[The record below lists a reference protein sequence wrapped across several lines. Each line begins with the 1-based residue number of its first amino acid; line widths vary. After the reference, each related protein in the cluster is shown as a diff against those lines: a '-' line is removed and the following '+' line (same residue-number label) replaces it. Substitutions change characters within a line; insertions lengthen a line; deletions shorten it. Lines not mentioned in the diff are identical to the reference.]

1 MRKFVLSMIL
11 MLFLGGCTFN
21 KDPLD
26 GAEIR
31 TTTYPVTYLTNKLYG
46 EFGEINSIYP
56 EGASSYEYKLTEK
69 QINNFAKSN
78 LFIYNGLT
86 EEKNIAKKLVNKN
99 KNILLIDVS
108 YGLSLT
114 NEVPELWLSPNNYLM
129 LAKNIKD
136 HLNEYLNN
144 KYIVEKVNE
153 NYDELAEILSLMDVD
168 IRKLGSSAL
177 EQNENTILVTSNAFK
192 YLENYGFNVISLEDT
207 DLSKDVIIQNFKN
220 KNYLAFINDFSI
232 TNSLTQEIL
241 LNYDG
246 KVITIN
252 NLTDESEDEDYLS
265 IMAKFINDLENLVM
279 E

>member
-1 MRKFVLSMIL
+1 
-11 MLFLGGCTFN
+11 MLF
-21 KDPLD
+21 
-26 GAEIR
+26 R
-31 TTTYPVTYLTNKLYG
+31 SYLTNKLYG

-192 YLENYGFNVISLEDT
+192 YLENYGFNVISLEET

-220 KNYLAFINDFSI
+220 KYYLAFINDFSI